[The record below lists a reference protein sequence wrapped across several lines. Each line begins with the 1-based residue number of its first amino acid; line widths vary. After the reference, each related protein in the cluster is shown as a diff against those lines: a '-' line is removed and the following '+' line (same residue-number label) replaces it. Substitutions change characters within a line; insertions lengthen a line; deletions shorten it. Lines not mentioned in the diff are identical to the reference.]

1 MSLQFIFGNSGSG
14 KSDFLYDS
22 VLKQAKENKEQQFLI
37 IVPEQFTMQT
47 QRELVE
53 RQKQHAIMNVDVL
66 SFARLAYRVFDD
78 LGKQNVVVLEETGKN
93 LVLRKVAEQK
103 KAELNVLGA
112 NMNKMGYV
120 GEVKSMISELM
131 QYNIRPDA
139 LAEFLEKEPLG
150 EGLRLK
156 MQDVLTMYQGFTEYL
171 KGRYIT
177 AEEVL
182 ELLYDVA
189 EESKLLCGS
198 VIVLDEFTGF
208 TPIQNRLM
216 EKLFVLAKKVSVS
229 VTMDVREDFY
239 QCRGVHELFAMS
251 KKTVAS
257 LLKVAELCKVPVEEP
272 IVLPTGEKRRYAGA
286 PDLYFMEQNLFRP
299 GAGSY
304 RYKVSEKAMKSNE
317 NHEKLTDSQL
327 EETPDIRITSLKNP
341 REELKFAACE
351 IVRLTREQG
360 YRYRDIAVVTGDV
373 QQYGNYVPEIFEQ
386 YHIPYFIDQTKNIL
400 FHPFI
405 ECIRAILEMIEYDF
419 SYESVFRFL
428 RCGLAEKIIPQGKLS
443 SMELELDGETGEK
456 SAQCKEQTIHRLTE
470 QEIDRLENYV
480 LARGIRGASRW
491 SKPWTFVMPDGTL
504 EDMERLNEIR
514 EAVYENFKPLLMAFR
529 GKENTVSTQTFELYS
544 LIRRLDMEQLLK
556 ERGEF
561 FEKNGNQ
568 ARAKE
573 YDQIYKIVMDLL
585 DKVTSLLGDET
596 MTIREYSDILDA
608 GFEAAK
614 VGIIPPGNDT
624 VTVGDIERTRLN
636 HIKILFFVGVNDG
649 VVPKAGNPGGIIS
662 QFEREKMAEYHLELA
677 PGAREKVFI
686 QKFYLYLNMTKPS
699 ERLYVTFCRVNSDGK
714 ALRRSYLIGTL
725 LKLFPQLVVE
735 EPSEEETLEGV
746 LTAES
751 ALPFLME
758 GLNKPV
764 EDEEAWTA
772 LLAWY
777 LSDEGDREKAL
788 QLFDAA
794 FGVHQDDAISKAVTK
809 ALYGNTLDNS
819 VTRLEQFAACAFAHY
834 LSYGL
839 RLRERELQQFAS
851 VDMGNIYHDVL
862 ERFAK
867 GIEMSEYTWF
877 DIPQEAQD
885 ALLSQSMEDAI
896 AGSGIGDVFE
906 DARNS
911 YLLKRMETTAKRTIW
926 ALMLQVR
933 KGKFVP
939 SGFEVSFSRAERLDA
954 VQFQLGEDEKM
965 RLRGRIDRIDTYE
978 TDDKVYVKIID
989 YKSGNT
995 SFSLLNFYY
1004 GLQLQLVVYMNV
1016 ALELTKKIY
1025 KGKDTEPAGIF
1036 YYHITDPMVDSDG
1049 GESEEEI
1056 RRSILEQLKVG
1067 GLVNE
1072 DPEIYGA
1079 MDTDFTGTSSVIP
1092 VALKADGSLKA
1103 ASKTASAYEFGL
1115 MSDYVRKKIEHVG
1128 KEIFAGNVSVKP
1140 YLLGDRSGCDYC
1152 PYHTICGFDVRM
1164 PGFSYQQ
1171 FEKFDSSEEILAHI
1185 REEVED

>member
-120 GEVKSMISELM
+120 GEVKSLISELM

-216 EKLFVLAKKVSVS
+216 EKLLVLAKKVSVS

-304 RYKVSEKAMKSNE
+304 RYKVSEKAMKSNK

-341 REELKFAACE
+341 REELKFAARE

-443 SMELELDGETGEK
+443 TMELELDGETGEK

-514 EAVYENFKPLLMAFR
+514 EAVYENFKPLFMAFR

-544 LIRRLDMEQLLK
+544 LIRHLDMEQLLK

-649 VVPKAGNPGGIIS
+649 VVPKAGNQGGIIS

-1016 ALELTKKIY
+1016 ALELTKKMY

>member
-103 KAELNVLGA
+103 KAELKVLGA

-120 GEVKSMISELM
+120 GEVKSLISELM
-131 QYNIRPDA
+131 QYNVRPDA

-216 EKLFVLAKKVSVS
+216 EKLLVLAKKVSVS

-304 RYKVSEKAMKSNE
+304 RYKVSEKAMKSNK

-341 REELKFAACE
+341 REELKFAARE

-573 YDQIYKIVMDLL
+573 YDQIYKIVMDLF

-649 VVPKAGNPGGIIS
+649 VVPKAGNQGGIIS

>member
-103 KAELNVLGA
+103 KAELKVLGA

-120 GEVKSMISELM
+120 GEVKSLISELM
-131 QYNIRPDA
+131 QYNVRPDA

-150 EGLRLK
+150 EGLSLK

-216 EKLFVLAKKVSVS
+216 EKLLVLAKKVSVS

-304 RYKVSEKAMKSNE
+304 RYKVSEKAMKSNK

-341 REELKFAACE
+341 REELKFAARE

-443 SMELELDGETGEK
+443 TMELELDGETGEK

-573 YDQIYKIVMDLL
+573 YDQIYKIVMDLF

-649 VVPKAGNPGGIIS
+649 VVPKAGNQGGIIS

-714 ALRRSYLIGTL
+714 ALRRSYLIGIL

-1016 ALELTKKIY
+1016 ALELTKKMY

>member
-103 KAELNVLGA
+103 KAELKVLGA

-120 GEVKSMISELM
+120 GEVKSLISELM
-131 QYNIRPDA
+131 QYNVRPDA

-189 EESKLLCGS
+189 EESELLRNS

-216 EKLFVLAKKVSVS
+216 EKLLVLAKKVSVS

-272 IVLPTGEKRRYAGA
+272 LVLPTGKQRRYANA
-286 PDLYFMEQNLFRP
+286 ADLYFMEQNLFRP

-304 RYKVSEKAMKSNE
+304 RYKAPEQSMQ
-317 NHEKLTDSQL
+317 H
-327 EETPDIRITSLKNP
+327 IRITSLKNP
-341 REELKFAACE
+341 REELKFAARE
-351 IVRLTREQG
+351 IVRLTRENG

-428 RCGLAEKIIPQGKLS
+428 RCGLAARVVTEAKNSDKEPDPAATEDLTQQP
-443 SMELELDGETGEK
+443 ETG
-456 SAQCKEQTIHRLTE
+456 SHGLTE

-491 SKPWTFVMPDGTL
+491 SRPWTFVMPDGTL
-504 EDMERLNEIR
+504 EDMARLNEIR
-514 EAVYENFKPLLMAFR
+514 EAVYENFKPLLEAFR
-529 GKENTVSTQTFELYS
+529 GKDNTVSTQTYELYS

-556 ERGEF
+556 ERGNF
-561 FEKNGNQ
+561 FEAHGNQ

-636 HIKILFFVGVNDG
+636 HVKILFLSVSTTELCR
-649 VVPKAGNPGGIIS
+649 KQGI
-662 QFEREKMAEYHLELA
+662 
-677 PGAREKVFI
+677 
-686 QKFYLYLNMTKPS
+686 
-699 ERLYVTFCRVNSDGK
+699 RV
-714 ALRRSYLIGTL
+714 A
-725 LKLFPQLVVE
+725 LFPSLSVKRWQNI
-735 EPSEEETLEGV
+735 TWNWRRAQG
-746 LTAES
+746 
-751 ALPFLME
+751 
-758 GLNKPV
+758 KK
-764 EDEEAWTA
+764 
-772 LLAWY
+772 Y
-777 LSDEGDREKAL
+777 LSR
-788 QLFDAA
+788 
-794 FGVHQDDAISKAVTK
+794 
-809 ALYGNTLDNS
+809 
-819 VTRLEQFAACAFAHY
+819 
-834 LSYGL
+834 
-839 RLRERELQQFAS
+839 
-851 VDMGNIYHDVL
+851 
-862 ERFAK
+862 
-867 GIEMSEYTWF
+867 
-877 DIPQEAQD
+877 
-885 ALLSQSMEDAI
+885 
-896 AGSGIGDVFE
+896 
-906 DARNS
+906 
-911 YLLKRMETTAKRTIW
+911 
-926 ALMLQVR
+926 
-933 KGKFVP
+933 
-939 SGFEVSFSRAERLDA
+939 SFTC
-954 VQFQLGEDEKM
+954 
-965 RLRGRIDRIDTYE
+965 I
-978 TDDKVYVKIID
+978 
-989 YKSGNT
+989 
-995 SFSLLNFYY
+995 
-1004 GLQLQLVVYMNV
+1004 
-1016 ALELTKKIY
+1016 
-1025 KGKDTEPAGIF
+1025 
-1036 YYHITDPMVDSDG
+1036 
-1049 GESEEEI
+1049 
-1056 RRSILEQLKVG
+1056 
-1067 GLVNE
+1067 
-1072 DPEIYGA
+1072 
-1079 MDTDFTGTSSVIP
+1079 
-1092 VALKADGSLKA
+1092 
-1103 ASKTASAYEFGL
+1103 
-1115 MSDYVRKKIEHVG
+1115 
-1128 KEIFAGNVSVKP
+1128 
-1140 YLLGDRSGCDYC
+1140 
-1152 PYHTICGFDVRM
+1152 
-1164 PGFSYQQ
+1164 
-1171 FEKFDSSEEILAHI
+1171 
-1185 REEVED
+1185 

>member
-103 KAELNVLGA
+103 KAELKVLGA

-120 GEVKSMISELM
+120 GEVKSLISELM
-131 QYNIRPDA
+131 QYNVRPDA

-156 MQDVLTMYQGFTEYL
+156 MKDVLTMYQGFTEYL

-189 EESKLLCGS
+189 EESELLRNS

-216 EKLFVLAKKVSVS
+216 EKLLVLAKKVSVS

-272 IVLPTGEKRRYAGA
+272 LVLPTGKQRRYANA
-286 PDLYFMEQNLFRP
+286 ADLYFMEQNLFRP

-304 RYKVSEKAMKSNE
+304 RYKAPEQSMQ
-317 NHEKLTDSQL
+317 H
-327 EETPDIRITSLKNP
+327 IRITSLKNP
-341 REELKFAACE
+341 REELKFAARE
-351 IVRLTREQG
+351 IVRLTRENG

-428 RCGLAEKIIPQGKLS
+428 RCGLAARVVTEAKNSDKEPDPAATEDLTQQP
-443 SMELELDGETGEK
+443 ETG
-456 SAQCKEQTIHRLTE
+456 SHGLTE

-491 SKPWTFVMPDGTL
+491 SRPWTFVMPDGTL
-504 EDMERLNEIR
+504 EDMARLNEIR
-514 EAVYENFKPLLMAFR
+514 EAVYENFKPLLEAFR
-529 GKENTVSTQTFELYS
+529 GKDNTVSTQTYELYS

-556 ERGEF
+556 ERGNF
-561 FEKNGNQ
+561 FEAHGNQ

-596 MTIREYSDILDA
+596 MTVREYSDILDA

-636 HIKILFFVGVNDG
+636 HVKILFLSVSTTELCR
-649 VVPKAGNPGGIIS
+649 KQGI
-662 QFEREKMAEYHLELA
+662 
-677 PGAREKVFI
+677 
-686 QKFYLYLNMTKPS
+686 
-699 ERLYVTFCRVNSDGK
+699 RV
-714 ALRRSYLIGTL
+714 A
-725 LKLFPQLVVE
+725 LFPSLSVKRWQNI
-735 EPSEEETLEGV
+735 TWNWRRAQG
-746 LTAES
+746 
-751 ALPFLME
+751 
-758 GLNKPV
+758 KK
-764 EDEEAWTA
+764 
-772 LLAWY
+772 Y
-777 LSDEGDREKAL
+777 LSR
-788 QLFDAA
+788 
-794 FGVHQDDAISKAVTK
+794 
-809 ALYGNTLDNS
+809 
-819 VTRLEQFAACAFAHY
+819 
-834 LSYGL
+834 
-839 RLRERELQQFAS
+839 
-851 VDMGNIYHDVL
+851 
-862 ERFAK
+862 
-867 GIEMSEYTWF
+867 
-877 DIPQEAQD
+877 
-885 ALLSQSMEDAI
+885 
-896 AGSGIGDVFE
+896 
-906 DARNS
+906 
-911 YLLKRMETTAKRTIW
+911 
-926 ALMLQVR
+926 
-933 KGKFVP
+933 
-939 SGFEVSFSRAERLDA
+939 SFTC
-954 VQFQLGEDEKM
+954 
-965 RLRGRIDRIDTYE
+965 I
-978 TDDKVYVKIID
+978 
-989 YKSGNT
+989 
-995 SFSLLNFYY
+995 
-1004 GLQLQLVVYMNV
+1004 
-1016 ALELTKKIY
+1016 
-1025 KGKDTEPAGIF
+1025 
-1036 YYHITDPMVDSDG
+1036 
-1049 GESEEEI
+1049 
-1056 RRSILEQLKVG
+1056 
-1067 GLVNE
+1067 
-1072 DPEIYGA
+1072 
-1079 MDTDFTGTSSVIP
+1079 
-1092 VALKADGSLKA
+1092 
-1103 ASKTASAYEFGL
+1103 
-1115 MSDYVRKKIEHVG
+1115 
-1128 KEIFAGNVSVKP
+1128 
-1140 YLLGDRSGCDYC
+1140 
-1152 PYHTICGFDVRM
+1152 
-1164 PGFSYQQ
+1164 
-1171 FEKFDSSEEILAHI
+1171 
-1185 REEVED
+1185 

>member
-103 KAELNVLGA
+103 KAELKVLGA

-120 GEVKSMISELM
+120 GEVKSLISELM

-216 EKLFVLAKKVSVS
+216 EKLLVLAKKVSVS

-304 RYKVSEKAMKSNE
+304 RYKVSEKAMKSNK

-341 REELKFAACE
+341 REELKFAARE

-573 YDQIYKIVMDLL
+573 YDQIYKIVMDLF

-649 VVPKAGNPGGIIS
+649 VVPKAGNQGGIIS

-1016 ALELTKKIY
+1016 ALELTKKMY

-1072 DPEIYGA
+1072 DPKIYGA

>member
-120 GEVKSMISELM
+120 GEVKSLISELM

-216 EKLFVLAKKVSVS
+216 EKLLVLAKKVSVS

-304 RYKVSEKAMKSNE
+304 RYKVSEKAMKSNK

-341 REELKFAACE
+341 REELKFAARE

-544 LIRRLDMEQLLK
+544 LIRHLDMEQLLK

-649 VVPKAGNPGGIIS
+649 VVPKAGNQGGIIS

-939 SGFEVSFSRAERLDA
+939 SGFEVSFSRAEWLDA

>member
-103 KAELNVLGA
+103 KAELKVLGA

-120 GEVKSMISELM
+120 GEVKSLISELM

-216 EKLFVLAKKVSVS
+216 EKLLVLAKKVSVS

-304 RYKVSEKAMKSNE
+304 RYKVSEKAMKSNK

-341 REELKFAACE
+341 REELKFAARE

-649 VVPKAGNPGGIIS
+649 VVPKAGNQGGIIS

-1016 ALELTKKIY
+1016 ALELTKKMY

-1072 DPEIYGA
+1072 DPKIYGA

>member
-103 KAELNVLGA
+103 KAELKVLGA

-120 GEVKSMISELM
+120 GEVKSLISELM
-131 QYNIRPDA
+131 QYNVRPDA

-216 EKLFVLAKKVSVS
+216 EKLLVLAKKVSVS

-304 RYKVSEKAMKSNE
+304 RYKVSEKAMKSNK

-341 REELKFAACE
+341 REELKFAARE

-443 SMELELDGETGEK
+443 TMELELDGETGEK

-649 VVPKAGNPGGIIS
+649 VVPKAGNQGGIIS

-1072 DPEIYGA
+1072 DPEIYGV

>member
-120 GEVKSMISELM
+120 GEVKSLISELM

-216 EKLFVLAKKVSVS
+216 EKLLVLAKKVSVS

-272 IVLPTGEKRRYAGA
+272 IVLPTGEKRCYAGA

-304 RYKVSEKAMKSNE
+304 RYKVSEKAMKSNK

-341 REELKFAACE
+341 REELKFAARE

-428 RCGLAEKIIPQGKLS
+428 RCGIAAKIVTGAENSDKESDQATTEDLTQQP
-443 SMELELDGETGEK
+443 ETESHG
-456 SAQCKEQTIHRLTE
+456 LTE

-504 EDMERLNEIR
+504 EDMARLNEIR
-514 EAVYENFKPLLMAFR
+514 EAIYENFKPLLEAFR
-529 GKENTVSTQTFELYS
+529 GKDNTVSTQTYELYR

-561 FEKNGNQ
+561 FEVHGNQ

-649 VVPKAGNPGGIIS
+649 VVPKAGNQGGIIS

-906 DARNS
+906 DERNS

>member
-103 KAELNVLGA
+103 KAELKVLGA

-120 GEVKSMISELM
+120 GEVKSLISELM
-131 QYNIRPDA
+131 QYNVRPDA

-189 EESKLLCGS
+189 EESELLRNS

-216 EKLFVLAKKVSVS
+216 EKLLVLAKKVSVS

-272 IVLPTGEKRRYAGA
+272 LVLPTGKQRRYANA
-286 PDLYFMEQNLFRP
+286 ADLYFMEQNLFRP

-304 RYKVSEKAMKSNE
+304 RYKASEQSMQ
-317 NHEKLTDSQL
+317 H
-327 EETPDIRITSLKNP
+327 IRITSLKNP
-341 REELKFAACE
+341 REELKFAARE
-351 IVRLTREQG
+351 IVRLTRENG

-428 RCGLAEKIIPQGKLS
+428 RCGLAARVVTEAKNSDKEPDPAATEDLTQQP
-443 SMELELDGETGEK
+443 ETG
-456 SAQCKEQTIHRLTE
+456 SHGLTE

-491 SKPWTFVMPDGTL
+491 SRPWTFVMPDGTL
-504 EDMERLNEIR
+504 EDMARLNEIR
-514 EAVYENFKPLLMAFR
+514 EAVYENFKPLLEAFR
-529 GKENTVSTQTFELYS
+529 GKDNTVSTQTYELYS

-556 ERGEF
+556 ERGNF
-561 FEKNGNQ
+561 FEAHGNQ

-636 HIKILFFVGVNDG
+636 HVKILFLSVSTTELCR
-649 VVPKAGNPGGIIS
+649 KQGI
-662 QFEREKMAEYHLELA
+662 
-677 PGAREKVFI
+677 
-686 QKFYLYLNMTKPS
+686 
-699 ERLYVTFCRVNSDGK
+699 RVE
-714 ALRRSYLIGTL
+714 
-725 LKLFPQLVVE
+725 LFPSLSVKRWQNI
-735 EPSEEETLEGV
+735 TWNWRRAQG
-746 LTAES
+746 
-751 ALPFLME
+751 
-758 GLNKPV
+758 KK
-764 EDEEAWTA
+764 
-772 LLAWY
+772 Y
-777 LSDEGDREKAL
+777 LSR
-788 QLFDAA
+788 
-794 FGVHQDDAISKAVTK
+794 
-809 ALYGNTLDNS
+809 
-819 VTRLEQFAACAFAHY
+819 
-834 LSYGL
+834 
-839 RLRERELQQFAS
+839 
-851 VDMGNIYHDVL
+851 
-862 ERFAK
+862 
-867 GIEMSEYTWF
+867 
-877 DIPQEAQD
+877 
-885 ALLSQSMEDAI
+885 
-896 AGSGIGDVFE
+896 
-906 DARNS
+906 
-911 YLLKRMETTAKRTIW
+911 
-926 ALMLQVR
+926 
-933 KGKFVP
+933 
-939 SGFEVSFSRAERLDA
+939 SFTC
-954 VQFQLGEDEKM
+954 
-965 RLRGRIDRIDTYE
+965 I
-978 TDDKVYVKIID
+978 
-989 YKSGNT
+989 
-995 SFSLLNFYY
+995 
-1004 GLQLQLVVYMNV
+1004 
-1016 ALELTKKIY
+1016 
-1025 KGKDTEPAGIF
+1025 
-1036 YYHITDPMVDSDG
+1036 
-1049 GESEEEI
+1049 
-1056 RRSILEQLKVG
+1056 
-1067 GLVNE
+1067 
-1072 DPEIYGA
+1072 
-1079 MDTDFTGTSSVIP
+1079 
-1092 VALKADGSLKA
+1092 
-1103 ASKTASAYEFGL
+1103 
-1115 MSDYVRKKIEHVG
+1115 
-1128 KEIFAGNVSVKP
+1128 
-1140 YLLGDRSGCDYC
+1140 
-1152 PYHTICGFDVRM
+1152 
-1164 PGFSYQQ
+1164 
-1171 FEKFDSSEEILAHI
+1171 
-1185 REEVED
+1185 

>member
-103 KAELNVLGA
+103 KAELKVLGA

-120 GEVKSMISELM
+120 GEVKSLISELM
-131 QYNIRPDA
+131 QYNVRPDA

-189 EESKLLCGS
+189 EESELLRNS

-216 EKLFVLAKKVSVS
+216 EKLLVLAKKVSVS

-272 IVLPTGEKRRYAGA
+272 LVLPTGKQRRYANA
-286 PDLYFMEQNLFRP
+286 ADLYFMEQNLFRP

-304 RYKVSEKAMKSNE
+304 RYKAPEQSMQ
-317 NHEKLTDSQL
+317 H
-327 EETPDIRITSLKNP
+327 IRITSLKNP
-341 REELKFAACE
+341 REELKFAARE
-351 IVRLTREQG
+351 IVRLTRENG

-428 RCGLAEKIIPQGKLS
+428 RCGLAARVVTEAKNSDKEPDPAATEDLTQQP
-443 SMELELDGETGEK
+443 ETG
-456 SAQCKEQTIHRLTE
+456 SHGLTE

-491 SKPWTFVMPDGTL
+491 SRPWTFVMPDGTL
-504 EDMERLNEIR
+504 EDMARLNEIR
-514 EAVYENFKPLLMAFR
+514 EAVYENFKPLLEAFR
-529 GKENTVSTQTFELYS
+529 GKDNTVSTQTYELYS
-544 LIRRLDMEQLLK
+544 LIRRLNMEQLLK
-556 ERGEF
+556 ERGNF
-561 FEKNGNQ
+561 FEPHGNQ

-614 VGIIPPGNDT
+614 VGIIPPGKYYQRT
-624 VTVGDIERTRLN
+624 VNKLQNSLESLNYMGKRLLDKKTQSIG
-636 HIKILFFVGVNDG
+636 IK
-649 VVPKAGNPGGIIS
+649 
-662 QFEREKMAEYHLELA
+662 
-677 PGAREKVFI
+677 
-686 QKFYLYLNMTKPS
+686 
-699 ERLYVTFCRVNSDGK
+699 C
-714 ALRRSYLIGTL
+714 
-725 LKLFPQLVVE
+725 
-735 EPSEEETLEGV
+735 
-746 LTAES
+746 
-751 ALPFLME
+751 
-758 GLNKPV
+758 
-764 EDEEAWTA
+764 
-772 LLAWY
+772 
-777 LSDEGDREKAL
+777 
-788 QLFDAA
+788 
-794 FGVHQDDAISKAVTK
+794 
-809 ALYGNTLDNS
+809 
-819 VTRLEQFAACAFAHY
+819 
-834 LSYGL
+834 
-839 RLRERELQQFAS
+839 
-851 VDMGNIYHDVL
+851 
-862 ERFAK
+862 
-867 GIEMSEYTWF
+867 
-877 DIPQEAQD
+877 
-885 ALLSQSMEDAI
+885 
-896 AGSGIGDVFE
+896 
-906 DARNS
+906 
-911 YLLKRMETTAKRTIW
+911 TI
-926 ALMLQVR
+926 
-933 KGKFVP
+933 F
-939 SGFEVSFSRAERLDA
+939 
-954 VQFQLGEDEKM
+954 
-965 RLRGRIDRIDTYE
+965 
-978 TDDKVYVKIID
+978 
-989 YKSGNT
+989 
-995 SFSLLNFYY
+995 
-1004 GLQLQLVVYMNV
+1004 
-1016 ALELTKKIY
+1016 
-1025 KGKDTEPAGIF
+1025 
-1036 YYHITDPMVDSDG
+1036 
-1049 GESEEEI
+1049 
-1056 RRSILEQLKVG
+1056 
-1067 GLVNE
+1067 
-1072 DPEIYGA
+1072 
-1079 MDTDFTGTSSVIP
+1079 
-1092 VALKADGSLKA
+1092 
-1103 ASKTASAYEFGL
+1103 
-1115 MSDYVRKKIEHVG
+1115 
-1128 KEIFAGNVSVKP
+1128 
-1140 YLLGDRSGCDYC
+1140 
-1152 PYHTICGFDVRM
+1152 
-1164 PGFSYQQ
+1164 
-1171 FEKFDSSEEILAHI
+1171 
-1185 REEVED
+1185 